1 MEDTS
6 HLRHGVFGFHCIKLQ
21 ELLLT
26 VLKAVTFILVNNV
39 ITLCIRM
46 K

>member
-1 MEDTS
+1 MGENS
-6 HLRHGVFGFHCIKLQ
+6 HLWYGVFGFHSFKLQ
-21 ELLLT
+21 ELILT

-39 ITLCIRM
+39 ITHCIVM